1 MPTQIDK
8 RPASDADT
16 DFARSVHHQAY
27 RDVVTRQ
34 YGVWDVSAQ
43 DDFFAGDWDAPAFE
57 IINCDG
63 TPCGYL
69 CVEDCDGDIHVREI
83 VLLPEFQ
90 GRGIGSRILREI
102 IERARLR
109 RIPVRLGTHLANR
122 AANLYRRLGF
132 RQFAQTESHILF
144 EWRAD
149 TD

>member
-8 RPASDADT
+8 RPANDADT

-34 YGVWDVSAQ
+34 YGVWDEAAQ
-43 DDFFAGDWDAPAFE
+43 DDFFAGDWDASAFE
-57 IINCDG
+57 IIMCDG
-63 TPCGYL
+63 VPCGYL
-69 CVEDCDGDIHVREI
+69 CVEDRADDIHVREI

-90 GRGIGSRILREI
+90 GRGVGSRILREI
-102 IERARLR
+102 IERARVR
-109 RIPVRLGTHLANR
+109 RVPVRLGTHLMNR

-132 RQFAQTESHILF
+132 REFAQTESHILL

-149 TD
+149 AD